1 MNLIKTIFK
10 QKTLLL
16 LLAIL
21 AIAIFFRF
29 FDLSAV
35 PPGLY
40 PDVAINGNDALRALK
55 SGDPVKFLI
64 SFGTTGQGFKL
75 FYPENNGREGLFI
88 NLIAF
93 SFWLFGPS
101 IWAIKIVPAIFG
113 SLTVLGL
120 YFLTR
125 QLFLYL
131 HKKAASNIAL
141 LSTFFLAIG
150 FWHVNFSRLGFR
162 AIMVPFF
169 LVWSFYFL
177 FKLIYHLENSLKVS
191 RAKVFSFSL
200 LGGLFFG
207 LGFYTYIAFRAAPL
221 ILIPICLFAFVNYWR
236 AFKIYRE
243 HKFTVKESFVQSYFK
258 DGWFGWDLFFMAI
271 ILTAL
276 PITLYFWQHPA
287 DFVGRTGQ
295 VSVMSS
301 AQPIKQFAI
310 SAVKTVGQFVAVG
323 DHNARHNVPGSPQIF
338 WPLIPLFII
347 GLSYSIGQ
355 IFKVNNWRQ
364 KDFNSLQTHFTL
376 LFWWGAMLAP
386 SILTTEGIP
395 HSLRSIGSIPPSYIF
410 VGLGGYFIIKLFQ
423 TIIKKPAWLK
433 TLLVFLFLGL
443 ASLVFIEFWRY
454 FIVWGQ
460 NPETRGAFTQNY
472 VDQANYLNSLPA
484 SSLNR
489 GEPGEIK
496 KYVFVNEGGVP
507 VPYPD
512 GIPMPAQ
519 TMIFLTNKTPNI
531 KYMTP
536 ENCKDCPNI
545 ITPAVFLPLR
555 YDENLFNDFRKYF
568 PDGQIEKI
576 NNFSVFKIDF

>member
-1 MNLIKTIFK
+1 MIKKIILHNK
-10 QKTLLL
+10 NLLL
-16 LLAIL
+16 VLAIL
-21 AIAIFFRF
+21 AIAVFFRF
-29 FDLSAV
+29 YNLTDV

-40 PDVAINGNDALRALK
+40 PDAAINANDAIGALK
-55 SGDPVKFLI
+55 SGD
-64 SFGTTGQGFKL
+64 FKL

-101 IWAIKIVPAIFG
+101 IWAIKIVPALFG

-120 YFLTR
+120 YLLTR

-131 HKKAASNIAL
+131 HKKAADKIAL
-141 LSTFFLAIG
+141 LSSFFLAIS

-162 AIMVPFF
+162 AIMVPFL

-177 FKLIYHLENSLKVS
+177 FKLIYHLENSLHVS
-191 RAKVFSFSL
+191 RAKVLSFSL
-200 LGGLFFG
+200 LSGLLFG
-207 LGFYTYIAFRAAPL
+207 LGLHTYIAFRIAPL
-221 ILIPICLFAFVNYWR
+221 ILIPICLFAFVNYYR
-236 AFKIYRE
+236 AFKVYRE
-243 HKFTVKESFVQSYFK
+243 HKFTIKESFVQSYFK
-258 DGWFGWDLFFMAI
+258 DGWFGWDLFFVAI
-271 ILTAL
+271 VLAAL
-276 PITLYFWQHPA
+276 PMILYFWQHPI

-301 AQPIKQFAI
+301 AEPAREFAI
-310 SAVKTVGQFVAVG
+310 SAIKTIGQFVAIG
-323 DHNARHNVPGSPQIF
+323 DHNARHNQPGSPQIF

-347 GLSYSIGQ
+347 GLGYSIGQ
-355 IFKVNNWRQ
+355 IFKSDNWRQ

-423 TIIKKPAWLK
+423 SIIKKPIVLK
-433 TLLVFLFLGL
+433 TLTVFLFLGL
-443 ASLVFIEFWRY
+443 TSLALIEFWRY

-460 NPETRGAFTQNY
+460 NPETRGAFTQTY
-472 VDQANYLNSLPA
+472 VDQADYLNSLPT
-484 SSLNR
+484 
-489 GEPGEIK
+489 EVI

-512 GIPMPAQ
+512 GLPMPTQ
-519 TMIFLTNKTPNI
+519 TMIFLTDKRPDI
-531 KYMTP
+531 KYLIP
-536 ENCKDCPNI
+536 DNCDSCQVSQEELYANLLDQERKEKI
-545 ITPAVFLPLR
+545 IFLPLR
-555 YDENLFNDFRKYF
+555 YDENLFNEFQKYY
-568 PDGQIEKI
+568 PNGTVEKI
-576 NNFSVFKIDF
+576 NDFSVFKINF